1 MDIKG
6 EINSNSI
13 TVGNLAP
20 HLYQGTDH
28 PDRKSLRNQK
38 PYMTH
43 SMYMEHS
50 IRKMQVADVSSCTW
64 HSLQS
69 RSHASL

>member
-20 HLYQGTDH
+20 HLHQGTDH

-50 IRKMQVADVSSCTW
+50 I
-64 HSLQS
+64 
-69 RSHASL
+69 